1 MIKLIWKEAF
11 GETSKEWLMA
21 FDPVNTEKR
30 SERYNRPLPECYKWR
45 AKEMEYWREIFERR
59 ADFFE
64 IRADQGQ
71 VINDIIDGI
80 MYEYRRDHY
89 EAKEKEKVRKNEED
103 LEYVLKELET
113 S

>member
-11 GETSKEWLMA
+11 GETTKEWLMA
-21 FDPVNTEKR
+21 HDPVNTEKR
-30 SERYNRPLPECYKWR
+30 CERYDRPLPDCYKWR
-45 AKEMEYWREIFERR
+45 AKEMKYWRDIMERR
-59 ADFFE
+59 ADFVE

-89 EAKEKEKVRKNEED
+89 EAKDKEKVRVNEED
-103 LEYVLKELET
+103 LEYVLNELKT

>member
-1 MIKLIWKEAF
+1 M
-11 GETSKEWLMA
+11 
-21 FDPVNTEKR
+21 
-30 SERYNRPLPECYKWR
+30 
-45 AKEMEYWREIFERR
+45 
-59 ADFFE
+59 
-64 IRADQGQ
+64 
-71 VINDIIDGI
+71 INDIIDGI